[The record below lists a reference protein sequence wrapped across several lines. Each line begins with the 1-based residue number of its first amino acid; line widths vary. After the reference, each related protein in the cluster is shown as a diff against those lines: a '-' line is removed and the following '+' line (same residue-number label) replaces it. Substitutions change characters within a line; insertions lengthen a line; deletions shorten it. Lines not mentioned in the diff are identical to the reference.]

1 MDEMMTNVADYDDE
15 ISQKADTKLV
25 YAILEPGDFIV
36 RFDKIFNKPEL
47 EVYNTFRIGTKRSFK
62 NEIERVLNTYYQI
75 LFDEN
80 EQLTETGQYF
90 MLNLLDIKNTLMT
103 KKALSIDELFQYTDK
118 LINADNKA
126 IVTVIKKFVDDHYEE
141 MDENDL
147 AKYKKNKDLVQLV
160 ISNDQA
166 KAICAVSYIHRLMIP
181 VVSEYLAL
189 NKVALDADEDD
200 SEDLCAEDICC
211 KIFEH
216 LLCMVT
222 TEPKRTKNKLYKL
235 VESRVAMFIYSAQS
249 FWELASGYAENPSTF
264 TDYIYKKI
272 LTSALHKMDMLED
285 DFHVVSYL
293 QSIINNQISFRLAMT
308 WNDTLSYYNPAVGT
322 QLTKKSEDKDMTLDR
337 VESQLARSDEGMLLI
352 EEENKDIVDKLP
364 ELLDVSAEDNEVQE
378 CLSYIKINQ
387 IQEQL
392 VSLITNKYFKSSTT
406 IRTCSAREYA
416 KVLLCCSKY
425 LAKNN
430 FVILSKVII
439 SNCLVYVDKL
449 TITGVKIKAA
459 IEATKNYQSL
469 IKHKY
474 ANYRNE
480 VEKPLQALISTIRSS
495 TFVDA
500 NNDNIFNDGITIDEI
515 ANEVVELMWLI

>member
-1 MDEMMTNVADYDDE
+1 MSETMTHVADYDDE
-15 ISQKADTKLV
+15 ISEKADNKLV
-25 YAILEPGDFIV
+25 YAVLKPGDFVI
-36 RFDKIFNKPEL
+36 RFDKIFGKPEL
-47 EVYNTFRIGTKRSFK
+47 EVYNTFRIGAKRSFN

-90 MLNLLDIKNTLMT
+90 MLNMLDVKNTLMT
-103 KKALSIDELFQYTDK
+103 KKSLSIDELLTYTDK
-118 LINADNKA
+118 IIMADNKA
-126 IVTVIKKFVDDHYEE
+126 LVNAINKFVNDHFED

-160 ISNDQA
+160 INNEQA

-181 VVSEYLAL
+181 VIAEYLAL
-189 NKVALDADEDD
+189 NKVAVDSDEDD
-200 SEDLCAEDICC
+200 SEDLCADDICC
-211 KIFEH
+211 RIFEH
-216 LLCMVT
+216 LLCLVT

-235 VESRVAMFIYSAQS
+235 VESRVAMYIYSAKS

-264 TDYIYKKI
+264 ADYIYKKV
-272 LTSALHKMDMLED
+272 LNQALYKMDMLED

-293 QSIINNQISFRLAMT
+293 QSIINNQISFRFAMT
-308 WNDTLSYYNPAVGT
+308 WNNTLSYYNPAVGAT
-322 QLTKKSEDKDMTLDR
+322 IAKKSEDKDMTLDR

-352 EEENKDIVDKLP
+352 EEENKDVVDKLP
-364 ELLDVSAEDNEVQE
+364 ELLDVSAEENEVQD
-378 CLSYIKINQ
+378 CISYIKINQ
-387 IQEQL
+387 VQEQL
-392 VSLITNKYFKSSTT
+392 VSLITNKYFRSSTT
-406 IRTCSAREYA
+406 IRTCSAQEYA

-430 FVILSKVII
+430 FAILSKVII

-449 TITGVKIKAA
+449 TITGAKIKAA
-459 IEATKNYQSL
+459 IEATKNYKSL
-469 IKHKY
+469 IEHKY
-474 ANYRNE
+474 ANYKNE

-500 NNDNIFNDGITIDEI
+500 NNNNIFANGITIDEI